1 MVTATSKAD
10 YGSFKDSLKAPI
22 HRWFAYP
29 AGYSHKLIENLFDRY
44 NIGIG
49 DLVVDPFL
57 GTGTTSVVAKLRGID
72 SVGFEPHPYVCM
84 VARTKLMS
92 DLNPDDLWQRMF
104 AILEHADA
112 SDVQSWQLLEHP
124 ALVHK
129 CFTESALTELTAI
142 RNSIS
147 ALTEGD
153 ETSFFELAL
162 ANTLR
167 RVTTAGAG
175 WPYIAPTRHAK
186 RTVQRSPAGE
196 FQRAVSNMV
205 EDLRYLRSIDPPP
218 SDHLVVNQGSAD
230 MASYVE
236 PDTVD
241 LMVTSPPYLNNYDYA
256 DRTRLETY
264 FLGMY
269 RSWSEITHNVR
280 RRLMVSATTQI
291 ATGSMEYLTEL
302 PTVSAELPETYRYL
316 VPRVSEL
323 TEIRKSK
330 PGRKTY
336 DILVAGYFEDML
348 PIIRASYYALKP
360 GAKFVMVI
368 GDSAP
373 YGVHIETEHVIGM
386 MAVEV
391 GFSDFDVEIIRQRG
405 MKWKSNSQR
414 HSVPLKESILTITK

>member
-1 MVTATSKAD
+1 MVTKTAKAD

-29 AGYSHKLIENLFDRY
+29 AGYSHKLVESLFDRY
-44 NIGIG
+44 DICVG

-84 VARTKLMS
+84 VAKTKLMS
-92 DLNPDDLWQRMF
+92 ELMPDDLWDRMF
-104 AILEHADA
+104 EVLEHAEA

-129 CFTESALTELTAI
+129 CFTEAALSELTAI

-147 ALTEGD
+147 VLTEGD
-153 ETSFFELAL
+153 ETCFFELAM

-167 RVTTAGAG
+167 KVTTAGAG
-175 WPYIAPTRHAK
+175 WPYIAPTRHAR
-186 RTVQRSPAGE
+186 RTVQRSPSGE

-205 EDLRYLRSIDPPP
+205 EDLRYVRAIDPPP
-218 SDHLVVNQGSAD
+218 SDHVVVNQGSENMAD
-230 MASYVE
+230 FVDPA
-236 PDTVD
+236 TVD

-302 PTVSAELPETYRYL
+302 PSVSADLPQTHRYL
-316 VPRVSEL
+316 APKVREL
-323 TEIRKSK
+323 KEIRKSK

-348 PIIRASYYALKP
+348 PIIRASYDALKP

-373 YGVHIETEHVIGM
+373 YGVHVETEHAIGI

-391 GFSDFDVEIIRQRG
+391 GFTDFEVEVIRERG